1 MKLYNT
7 LPDSC
12 EVYPGHDYKGMTK
25 TTIGE
30 EKKFNPRI
38 FATQSREGF
47 CEIMGNLKLPKP
59 RFLDVALPAN
69 LLGGVKQQEQ

>member
-47 CEIMGNLKLPKP
+47 CEIMDNLKLPKP